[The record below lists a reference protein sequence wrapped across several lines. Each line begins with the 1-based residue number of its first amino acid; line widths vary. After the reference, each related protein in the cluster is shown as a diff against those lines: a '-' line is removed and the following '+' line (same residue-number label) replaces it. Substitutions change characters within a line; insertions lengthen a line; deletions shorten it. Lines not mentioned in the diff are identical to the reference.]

1 MDSGKSVSKKEAM
14 RKKALGELGEL
25 VALKTLVDNG
35 FEKISHLNDTKRRNF
50 PFADLLAEK
59 DGKKYA
65 ISVKARNKFQKNGT
79 LNSRYNLKQTHVAA
93 VENEL
98 VADAYWMAIQ
108 FDKNSYSVRFG
119 SVMELKDSEGR
130 SLSGI
135 PMGGDCAYGEEWV
148 KDKPHYFDFSFFT
161 NQN

>member
-1 MDSGKSVSKKEAM
+1 MDNKKEAM

-35 FEKISHLNDTKRRNF
+35 FEKILHLNETKKRNF

-79 LNSRYNLKQTHVAA
+79 LNNRYNLKQTHVAA
-93 VENEL
+93 VEKEL
-98 VADAYWMAIQ
+98 AAEAYWMAIP

-119 SVMELKDSEGR
+119 SVMELRDEIGKP
-130 SLSGI
+130 LSGI
-135 PMGGDCAYGEEWV
+135 PMGEKCEYGEEWV
-148 KDKPHYFDFSFFT
+148 KNKPHYFDFSFFS